1 VGEGLFFGRDL
12 ISGERFDRMR
22 DDVFRLE
29 AEVIEV
35 REKPNTPSGPF
46 GETPFGGVGAAGDD
60 AGTSRRALLDLGWL
74 DLQPEF
80 LTPEDEGVE
89 IVDLSSDITVVD
101 VTRRAGR
108 THVGDRLRFRLRY
121 MGALKLLNSDYV
133 DKAVTGLGRSE
144 PVWARGGVG

>member
-1 VGEGLFFGRDL
+1 
-12 ISGERFDRMR
+12 MR

-35 REKPNTPSGPF
+35 REKPNAPSGPF
-46 GETPFGGVGAAGDD
+46 GETPFGAVGDAGDD

-108 THVGDRLRFRLRY
+108 TRVGDRLRFGLRY

-133 DKAVTGLGRSE
+133 DKAVTGRGKPVAAGRGAS
-144 PVWARGGVG
+144 